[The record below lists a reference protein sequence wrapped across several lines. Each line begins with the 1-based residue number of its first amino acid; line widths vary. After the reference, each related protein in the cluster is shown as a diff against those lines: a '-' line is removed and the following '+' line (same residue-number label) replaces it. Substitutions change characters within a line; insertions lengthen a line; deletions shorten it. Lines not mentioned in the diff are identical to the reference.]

1 MAPPG
6 GDMKFVFHRSKSTF
20 PALSHAKKHF
30 LHIFIQKK
38 VFELTYKKTTIEKM
52 LLGGKSLIW

>member
-6 GDMKFVFHRSKSTF
+6 GDIKFVFHRSEST
-20 PALSHAKKHF
+20 LSHAKKHF

-38 VFELTYKKTTIEKM
+38 VAKFLSSAKKRPNKN
-52 LLGGKSLIW
+52 

>member
-6 GDMKFVFHRSKSTF
+6 GDIKIVFRRSKSKF
-20 PALSHAKKHF
+20 PTLSHAKKHF

-38 VFELTYKKTTIEKM
+38 VAKFLSGPKKTKIYFE
-52 LLGGKSLIW
+52 I